1 MWLLLVMGDEWYHP
15 NLFDSMSC
23 FFFLRFLSEIQT
35 CIDSAIDKCSL
46 FLPAVSFWTLP
57 SICFTFVTMR
67 FPCCNFGQNHGQTW
81 ETPGYLILCSTLDS
95 QRVFKTLIAMGTRN
109 LLNCSDLQENPIS
122 NDMFCHCSFAQ
133 LGGYEESFC
142 RCSFSLFNVSIYT
155 TVLSESS
162 LHPNTELDFL
172 SIRMHPQHTS
182 ALKRALA
189 TTLW

>member
-1 MWLLLVMGDEWYHP
+1 MFSILLSHSEHSH
-15 NLFDSMSC
+15 LFV
-23 FFFLRFLSEIQT
+23 LHLSLCGFPVVIL
-35 CIDSAIDKCSL
+35 AK
-46 FLPAVSFWTLP
+46 
-57 SICFTFVTMR
+57 TMAKHER
-67 FPCCNFGQNHGQTW
+67 
-81 ETPGYLILCSTLDS
+81 PGYPNKWILCFTLDS

-122 NDMFCHCSFAQ
+122 NDMLCHCSFAQ

-162 LHPNTELDFL
+162 LLPNTELDFL
-172 SIRMHPQHTS
+172 SIRMNPQHTS

>member
-1 MWLLLVMGDEWYHP
+1 MDFFFKTNVTFTGDGGWVFIPHHP

-23 FFFLRFLSEIQT
+23 CFFLRFLSEIQT

-57 SICFTFVTMR
+57 SICFTFVTMQ

-81 ETPGYLILCSTLDS
+81 ETPGYPNKLILCSTLDS
-95 QRVFKTLIAMGTRN
+95 QKVFTTLIAMGTRN

-122 NDMFCHCSFAQ
+122 NDTFCHCSFAQ

-155 TVLSESS
+155 TV
-162 LHPNTELDFL
+162 
-172 SIRMHPQHTS
+172 
-182 ALKRALA
+182 
-189 TTLW
+189 